1 MKDDVVYRAK
11 KGDREAFRVL
21 VEEYTALAWRTARI
35 LLPNQEIVE
44 DVLQEVWLDVWRGL
58 PRFQH
63 ERPFRPWLLT
73 IVANRCRMTI
83 RRHEV
88 STVSFE
94 NVDVSDMAST
104 DDVLNH
110 IESLEIDSNLQK
122 VLETLSF
129 EQQHLLKLR
138 FFADLELVE
147 IAMVTNTPLGTVKSR
162 LHRALVSLRLQLQME
177 RPTA

>member
-1 MKDDVVYRAK
+1 
-11 KGDREAFRVL
+11 
-21 VEEYTALAWRTARI
+21 
-35 LLPNQEIVE
+35 
-44 DVLQEVWLDVWRGL
+44 
-58 PRFQH
+58 
-63 ERPFRPWLLT
+63 
-73 IVANRCRMTI
+73 MTI

-110 IESLEIDSNLQK
+110 IENLDIDSNLQR

-147 IAMVTNTPLGTVKSR
+147 IAMVTNTPLGTAKSR